1 MPPDSLTVPADSS
14 IIHIVDDDQ
23 DVRDSVAMLMRSVG
37 LDAKTYASGKELLA
51 QLRPGQAGCLI
62 LDIRMPQMSGTDVQ
76 SELKKRRIN
85 LPIIFLTG
93 YGDVP
98 VAVRTMKAGAFDFIQ
113 KPLEEHRLVVAVLNA
128 LRQQGATPPVPI
140 ADVPSEVANRFASLS
155 VRENEVLRLMVAGL
169 QNREI
174 AERLHVTIKT
184 VEFHRAN
191 IRDKLGASSTAEVFR
206 LFHFLS
212 TGSQ

>member
-1 MPPDSLTVPADSS
+1 MPPEFLNFSS
-14 IIHIVDDDQ
+14 DAPIVHVVDDDP

-37 LDAKTYASGKELLA
+37 LEVKTYSSGKELLA
-51 QLRPGQAGCLI
+51 QLRPSLAGCLI

-128 LRQQGATPPVPI
+128 LRQQGSAPSLPI
-140 ADVPSEVANRFASLS
+140 PDVPSEVANRFASLS
-155 VRENEVLRLMVAGL
+155 NRENEVLRLMVSGL

-174 AERLHVTIKT
+174 AERLHVTVKT

-191 IRDKLGASSTAEVFR
+191 IRDKLGANSTADVFR
-206 LFHFLS
+206 LFHVIS
-212 TGSQ
+212 AH